1 MGSTART
8 IKIHKDPKPQ
18 GSQKVFLIM
27 WWSREIR
34 VHLDVGLEQLSGP
47 GFFEDNVQDEKVAQ
61 VAAKWLGDRL
71 LT

>member
-1 MGSTART
+1 M
-8 IKIHKDPKPQ
+8 
-18 GSQKVFLIM
+18 
-27 WWSREIR
+27 
-34 VHLDVGLEQLSGP
+34 HLGLDLEQLSGP